1 MSSRIYVENLS
12 HHVGETVSI
21 SGWVYTKR
29 SSGKIRFVVLRDGTG
44 LMQAVIVKS
53 NVAEDVFNR
62 FDELTQESSLRVTGN
77 IRKED
82 RAPGGYEMDVSG
94 LEIISIAKEYPI
106 TPKEHG
112 VEFLMDRRHL
122 WLRSE
127 RQHAILRVR
136 HEIIRSIREFFDNRG
151 FLLLDA
157 PIFTPAACEGTST
170 LFETDYFD
178 LGKAYL
184 TQSGQLYRRS
194 GGDVVREGV
203 CFRADIPRRKIKDT
217 PSSG

>member
-1 MSSRIYVENLS
+1 MSSRNYVENLS
-12 HHVGETVSI
+12 HCVGETVAI

-29 SSGKIRFVVLRDGTG
+29 SSGKIRFIVLRDGTG

-53 NVAEDVFNR
+53 NVSEEVFNR
-62 FDELTQESSLRVTGN
+62 FDELTQESSLRVTGK

-94 LEIISIAKEYPI
+94 LDIISIAKEYPI

-127 RQHAILRVR
+127 RQHAILRV
-136 HEIIRSIREFFDNRG
+136 S
-151 FLLLDA
+151 A
-157 PIFTPAACEGTST
+157 
-170 LFETDYFD
+170 
-178 LGKAYL
+178 
-184 TQSGQLYRRS
+184 
-194 GGDVVREGV
+194 
-203 CFRADIPRRKIKDT
+203 
-217 PSSG
+217 